1 MGTFTKKIQCQPT
14 VSVMTPP
21 SAGPTRAENP
31 KTAPKRP
38 WYLPR
43 SAGEKRSPITAR
55 EIGKS
60 APAPMPWIPRKRI
73 SCSIVWLRPDRADPT
88 RNIVMPNRSRG
99 LRP

>member
-1 MGTFTKKIQCQPT
+1 MLTKKIQCQLML
-14 VSVMTPP
+14 SVMKPP
-21 SAGPTRAENP
+21 RAGPTRAERP

-43 SAGEKRSPITAR
+43 SAGVKRSPMTAS

-73 SCSIVWLRPDRADPT
+73 SCSIVWLMPDRAEPI
-88 RNIVMPNRSRG
+88 RNVVIPKRRSG